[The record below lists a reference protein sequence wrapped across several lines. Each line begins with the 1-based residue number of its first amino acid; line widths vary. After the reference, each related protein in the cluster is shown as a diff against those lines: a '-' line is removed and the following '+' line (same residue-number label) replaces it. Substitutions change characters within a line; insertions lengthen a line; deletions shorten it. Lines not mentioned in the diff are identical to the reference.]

1 MSKRVKLTI
10 AILIAISSFTVL
22 VVLANEASTTV
33 YFPEVYNQYGAE
45 PTPTPVPK
53 VLVTGFHPS
62 DIPEEDYVMLM
73 NNTGG
78 TLDLTGWWLKAEN
91 QSGRY
96 DFPAGFNLGSGQSV
110 NVRSG
115 VGTDTA
121 TNLYIG
127 LPFSLWTVS
136 NNCAY
141 VRDIN
146 GTLQDK
152 QCVGAS
158 PTPTASPTPSVY
170 IAGFNPS
177 TNPQNDYV
185 IITNSTTQQFNL
197 TGWWMKAESESGRY
211 DFPTGFML
219 NAGATVNVRSGVGTD
234 TTTDLFIGLP
244 FSLWTVDYNCVYVR
258 DADGNLQDKA
268 CVSDEPVP
276 TETPTSSV
284 YISGFNP
291 SSIPEDDYV
300 TIFNSATESFNL
312 TGWWMKA
319 ESESGRYDFPTDFIL
334 TAGASVNVR
343 TGVGTDT
350 TTDLYIGGSYSLW
363 TKANNC
369 AYLRYSDGTL
379 LDVQCV
385 D

>member
-62 DIPEEDYVMLM
+62 DIPEEDYVVLM

-96 DFPAGFNLGSGQSV
+96 DFPAGFLLG
-110 NVRSG
+110 
-115 VGTDTA
+115 A
-121 TNLYIG
+121 G
-127 LPFSLWTVS
+127 LS
-136 NNCAY
+136 
-141 VRDIN
+141 
-146 GTLQDK
+146 
-152 QCVGAS
+152 
-158 PTPTASPTPSVY
+158 
-170 IAGFNPS
+170 
-177 TNPQNDYV
+177 
-185 IITNSTTQQFNL
+185 
-197 TGWWMKAESESGRY
+197 
-211 DFPTGFML
+211 
-219 NAGATVNVRSGVGTD
+219 VNVRSGVGTD

-319 ESESGRYDFPTDFIL
+319 ESESGRYDFPADFIL

-350 TTDLYIGGSYSLW
+350 TTNLYIGGSYSLW

-385 D
+385 E

>member
-1 MSKRVKLTI
+1 MSKRVKFTI

-22 VVLANEASTTV
+22 VVLANEAATTI
-33 YFPEVYNQYGAE
+33 YMPEVYNDYDTN
-45 PTPTPVPK
+45 PTPTPTPAVAI
-53 VLVTGFHPS
+53 TGFHPS
-62 DIPEEDYVMLM
+62 DVPQDDYVTLM
-73 NNTGG
+73 NTSSS

-91 QSGRY
+91 QEGRY
-96 DFPAGFNLGSGQSV
+96 DFPS
-110 NVRSG
+110 
-115 VGTDTA
+115 
-121 TNLYIG
+121 
-127 LPFSLWTVS
+127 
-136 NNCAY
+136 
-141 VRDIN
+141 
-146 GTLQDK
+146 
-152 QCVGAS
+152 
-158 PTPTASPTPSVY
+158 
-170 IAGFNPS
+170 
-177 TNPQNDYV
+177 
-185 IITNSTTQQFNL
+185 
-197 TGWWMKAESESGRY
+197 
-211 DFPTGFML
+211 GFML
-219 NAGATVNVRSGVGTD
+219 GAGATVNVRSGVGTD
-234 TTTDLFIGLP
+234 SATDLFIGLP
-244 FSLWTVDYNCVYVR
+244 FSLWTVENNCVYVR
-258 DADGNLQDKA
+258 DADGNLQDQQ
-268 CVSDEPVP
+268 CVSDEPTP

-284 YISGFNP
+284 YISGFNS

-379 LDVQCV
+379 LDVQCI